1 MSIGKIKKIICER
14 MGVSLEALD
23 SRSRLK
29 RTALARQIAMF
40 YAYVMGNT
48 QVEVGRKFK
57 RDHSNVT
64 HAVKRVKQWRECDW
78 EVRAMLEGIEDEYPV
93 LRKETVVC

>member
-14 MGVSLEALD
+14 MGVSLEQLD

-40 YAYVMGNT
+40 YSYAAGNT
-48 QVEVGRKFK
+48 RVEVGRKFK

-64 HAVKRVKQWRECDW
+64 HAVKKVKQWRECDW

-93 LRKETVVC
+93 LRKEAVVC

>member
-1 MSIGKIKKIICER
+1 MTIGKIKKLICER

>member
-40 YAYVMGNT
+40 YAYAMGNT
-48 QVEVGRKFK
+48 QAVVGHKFK
-57 RDHSNVT
+57 RDHTSVT
-64 HAVKRVKQWRECDW
+64 HAVKKVKQWRECDW
-78 EVRAMLEGIEDEYPV
+78 EIRAMLEGIEDEYPV
-93 LRKETVVC
+93 LKKDTVVC

>member
-14 MGVSLEALD
+14 MGVSIEALD

-40 YAYVMGNT
+40 YAYAMGNT
-48 QVEVGRKFK
+48 QVEVGRKFQ

-64 HAVKRVKQWRECDW
+64 HAVKKVKQWRECDW
-78 EVRAMLEGIEDEYPV
+78 EVRAMLEGIEDEYPT
-93 LRKETVVC
+93 LRKEESVC

>member
-40 YAYVMGNT
+40 YAYAMGNT
-48 QVEVGRKFK
+48 QAVVGRKFK
-57 RDHSNVT
+57 RDHTSVT
-64 HAVKRVKQWRECDW
+64 HAVKRIKQWRDCDW
-78 EVRAMLEGIEDEYPV
+78 EIRAMLEGIEDEYPV
-93 LRKETVVC
+93 LKKDTVVC

>member
-40 YAYVMGNT
+40 YSYVMGNT

>member
-40 YAYVMGNT
+40 YAYAMGNT
-48 QVEVGRKFK
+48 QAEVGRKFK
-57 RDHSNVT
+57 RNHSNVT
-64 HAVKRVKQWRECDW
+64 HAVKKVKQWRECDW
-78 EVRAMLEGIEDEYPV
+78 EIRAMLEGIEDEYPV
-93 LRKETVVC
+93 LKKDTIVC

>member
-1 MSIGKIKKIICER
+1 MSIGKIKKIICGR

-40 YAYVMGNT
+40 YAHAMGNT
-48 QVEVGRKFK
+48 RVEVGRKFK

-64 HAVKRVKQWRECDW
+64 HAVKKVKQWRECDW
-78 EVRAMLEGIEDEYPV
+78 EIRAMLEGIEDEYPV
-93 LRKETVVC
+93 LKKDTIVC

>member
-40 YAYVMGNT
+40 YAYAMGNT
-48 QVEVGRKFK
+48 RVEVGRKFK

-64 HAVKRVKQWRECDW
+64 HAVKKVKQWRECDW

-93 LRKETVVC
+93 LKKDTVVC